1 LQVPGPAGAARSLLV
16 QNATGAGGDAGSCPE
31 RDRVIEF
38 TRKPARAAFDDR
50 RAPFACERSR
60 RPASPPTLPP
70 LLSRFGVLPG
80 VVEYMT
86 MQPDFS
92 RASDAELLARTAG
105 EAAAFREVYRRHE
118 RIVVAF
124 LARRTG
130 DAELTADLT
139 AETFAIALLH
149 AGRFRGELG
158 DSALG
163 WLLGI
168 ARHAWLHSVER
179 KRTERSAC
187 QRLGMELSISD
198 ASLERV
204 EALIDAEHPDNPL
217 LALLAG
223 LPPDQR
229 DAVRAHVLEERPYNE
244 LAAELDAS
252 PATLRQRVSRGLAYL
267 RAAISE
273 ETP

>member
-1 LQVPGPAGAARSLLV
+1 MVLSVADWVAEVLPAECRSARP
-16 QNATGAGGDAGSCPE
+16 AT
-31 RDRVIEF
+31 
-38 TRKPARAAFDDR
+38 ARALPQA
-50 RAPFACERSR
+50 RASD
-60 RPASPPTLPP
+60 TVGD
-70 LLSRFGVLPG
+70 LSRFGVLSG
-80 VVEYMT
+80 VFMYMGLK
-86 MQPDFS
+86 PDFS
-92 RASDAELLARTAG
+92 RASDAELLRRTAS
-105 EAAAFREVYRRHE
+105 EPSAFREVYRRHE

-124 LARRTG
+124 LARRAG

-139 AETFAIALLH
+139 AETFATALLH

-168 ARHAWLHSVER
+168 ARHAWLHGLER
-179 KRTERSAC
+179 RQTERSAC
-187 QRLGMELSISD
+187 QRLGMQLSISE

-204 EALIDAEHPDNPL
+204 EAFIDAEQPDNPL

-223 LPPDQR
+223 LPPEQR
-229 DAVRAHVLEERPYNE
+229 DAVRAHVLEERPYGE
-244 LAAELDAS
+244 LAEELQVS
-252 PATLRQRVSRGLAYL
+252 PATLRQRVSRGLAHL